1 MTLAVRQRGQALI
14 LLAAWLLLT
23 GGAANVLIYYD
34 RSAPEME
41 KAIKHT
47 IADDD
52 RKNEILR
59 QLKLWEPVQ
68 EMRDEQVAGYRKQLL
83 KMLRNKATQR
93 TDLTPTLAQLD
104 AQFSA
109 MDRDFL
115 DLRFQLKAHVTR
127 AEWAQ
132 IVARPDQ

>member
-1 MTLAVRQRGQALI
+1 MTLTVRQRGQTLI
-14 LLAAWLLLT
+14 LLAAWLLLA
-23 GGAANVLIYYD
+23 GGTVNVLIVYD
-34 RSAPEME
+34 RSVSEIE
-41 KAIKHT
+41 KAVTRT

-52 RKNEILR
+52 RKHEVLR

-68 EMRDEQVAGYRKQLL
+68 EMRDEQVADDRKELL
-83 KMLRNKATQR
+83 KLLRKKDAQR
-93 TDLTPTLAQLD
+93 ADLAPTLAQLD

-115 DLRFQLKAHVTR
+115 DLRFQLKSHVTS